1 MASIIV
7 RVMGVVI
14 DVAIALRVA
23 PRRGRIHYGALWEV
37 MFLFL
42 PAYKREERRATLAK
56 GEYR

>member
-1 MASIIV
+1 MASIMV
-7 RVMGVVI
+7 RVMGVVV
-14 DVAIALRVA
+14 DVAVALRVA

-37 MFLFL
+37 MFL